1 VRRRSLAFRLL
12 MANLA
17 VVIVGAAAM
26 FATARLIGPQLF
38 DTEVQEIG
46 QRYGWNQTGRGS
58 GRTAVVEQQGEHIEA
73 ELNDAYSASLTMA
86 LAVALGIGA
95 VASAGAAAFVSRRLL
110 RPLNRMRG
118 AVRSMA
124 EGNYDE
130 KVPEPREIELADL
143 ADDVNA
149 LGSALAITEERRARL
164 VSDLSHELRTPITS
178 LDGFVEGL
186 EDGVFTAEPEILAAM
201 RGETRRL
208 RRLASDLGAL
218 SRADEEAFD
227 LQTQEADLGSVATAA
242 ARGLTA
248 AFTSAGVEL
257 DIAGLPEL
265 PVTID
270 IDRMVQVFTNLL
282 RNALQHTPRCRAPR
296 QGLRPVLP
304 HRQRPLGSGR
314 RGHRTDHR
322 QEHRQGTR
330 RRRHR
335 TIGRSRERLHLRR
348 HHPHSRL
355 NCSSVGTLTTGSG
368 SRRTVSCTRLIGCPV
383 DRRPWFAYGPAL
395 CDPLPQN
402 GSRLTAGR
410 SNCPA
415 RPGDLWR
422 QTPDSWLHYPGWVGC
437 SLSSHIR

>member
-1 VRRRSLAFRLL
+1 

-58 GRTAVVEQQGEHIEA
+58 GRTAAAEQQGEHIEA
-73 ELNDAYSASLTMA
+73 DLNDAYSASLTMA

-95 VASAGAAAFVSRRLL
+95 VASAGAAALVSRRLL
-110 RPLNRMRG
+110 RPLDRMRG

-227 LQTQEADLGSVATAA
+227 LQTQEADLSSVATAA

-257 DIAGLPEL
+257 DIGGLPEL
-265 PVTID
+265 PVAVD
-270 IDRMVQVFTNLL
+270 IDRMIQVFTNLL
-282 RNALQHTPRCRAPR
+282 RNALQHTT
-296 QGLRPVLP
+296 QG
-304 HRQRPLGSGR
+304 
-314 RGHRTDHR
+314 
-322 QEHRQGTR
+322 GT
-330 RRRHR
+330 
-335 TIGRSRERLHLRR
+335 
-348 HHPHSRL
+348 
-355 NCSSVGTLTTGSG
+355 VG
-368 SRRTVSCTRLIGCPV
+368 
-383 DRRPWFAYGPAL
+383 
-395 CDPLPQN
+395 
-402 GSRLTAGR
+402 LTAGHRENSAEVTITDSGEGIAAEHLDRVFDRFFRIDDGLPAAGGAGIGLTIAR
-410 SNCPA
+410 SIA
-415 RPGDLWR
+415 RAHGGDVTARSAGAGKGSTFVVTIPLR
-422 QTPDSWLHYPGWVGC
+422 G
-437 SLSSHIR
+437 

>member
-1 VRRRSLAFRLL
+1 MRRRSLAFRLL

-38 DTEVQEIG
+38 GTEVQEIG

-58 GRTAVVEQQGEHIEA
+58 GRAEAVELQGEHIEA
-73 ELNDAYSASLTMA
+73 ELNDAYSGSLTMA
-86 LAVALGIGA
+86 LAVALGVGA
-95 VASAGAAAFVSRRLL
+95 LASAGAAALVSRRLL

-124 EGNYDE
+124 EGHYDQ

-248 AFTSAGVEL
+248 AFTSAGVRL
-257 DIAGLPEL
+257 DIAEL
-265 PVTID
+265 PDLPVAID

-282 RNALQHTPRCRAPR
+282 RNALQHTPQGGTVGLAAGHRESSAEVTITDSGEGIAADHLDRVFDRFFRIDEGLPTAGGAGIGLTIARSIARAHGGDVTAASAGP
-296 QGLRPVLP
+296 GKGSTFVVTIPLRP
-304 HRQRPLGSGR
+304 
-314 RGHRTDHR
+314 
-322 QEHRQGTR
+322 
-330 RRRHR
+330 
-335 TIGRSRERLHLRR
+335 
-348 HHPHSRL
+348 
-355 NCSSVGTLTTGSG
+355 
-368 SRRTVSCTRLIGCPV
+368 
-383 DRRPWFAYGPAL
+383 
-395 CDPLPQN
+395 
-402 GSRLTAGR
+402 
-410 SNCPA
+410 
-415 RPGDLWR
+415 
-422 QTPDSWLHYPGWVGC
+422 
-437 SLSSHIR
+437 

>member
-46 QRYGWNQTGRGS
+46 QRYGWDQTGRGS
-58 GRTAVVEQQGEHIEA
+58 GRTAAVEQQGEHIEA
-73 ELNDAYSASLTMA
+73 DLNDAYSASLTMA

-95 VASAGAAAFVSRRLL
+95 LASAGAAALVSRRLL
-110 RPLNRMRG
+110 RPLDRMRG

-265 PVTID
+265 PVAID
-270 IDRMVQVFTNLL
+270 IDRIVQVFTNLL
-282 RNALQHTPRCRAPR
+282 RNALQHTP
-296 QGLRPVLP
+296 QG
-304 HRQRPLGSGR
+304 
-314 RGHRTDHR
+314 
-322 QEHRQGTR
+322 GT
-330 RRRHR
+330 
-335 TIGRSRERLHLRR
+335 
-348 HHPHSRL
+348 
-355 NCSSVGTLTTGSG
+355 VG
-368 SRRTVSCTRLIGCPV
+368 
-383 DRRPWFAYGPAL
+383 
-395 CDPLPQN
+395 
-402 GSRLTAGR
+402 LTAGHRGSSAEVTITDSGKGIAAEHLDRVFDRFFRIDDGLPAAGGAGIGLTIAR
-410 SNCPA
+410 SIA
-415 RPGDLWR
+415 RAHGGDITAR
-422 QTPDSWLHYPGWVGC
+422 SAGVEEGSTFVVTIP
-437 SLSSHIR
+437 IRG

>member
-1 VRRRSLAFRLL
+1 MKRRSLAFRLL

-38 DTEVQEIG
+38 GTEVQEIG
-46 QRYGWNQTGRGS
+46 RRYGWNQTGRGS
-58 GRTAVVEQQGEHIEA
+58 ARLGAMELQGEHIEA
-73 ELNDAYSASLTMA
+73 ELNDAYSGSLTMA
-86 LAVALGIGA
+86 LVVALGVGA
-95 VASAGAAAFVSRRLL
+95 LASAGAAALVSRRLL
-110 RPLNRMRG
+110 RPLTRMRG

-124 EGNYDE
+124 DGHYDE

-149 LGSALAITEERRARL
+149 LGSALAITEERRTRL

-218 SRADEEAFD
+218 SLADEEAFD
-227 LQTQEADLGSVATAA
+227 LQAQEADLGSVATAA

-257 DIAGLPEL
+257 DIAELPDL

-282 RNALQHTPRCRAPR
+282 RNALHHTPQGGTVALAAGHREISAEMTITDSGEGIAADHLDRVFDRFFRIDDGLPATVGAGIGLTIARSIARAHGGDVTAASAGP
-296 QGLRPVLP
+296 GKGSTFLVTIPLRP
-304 HRQRPLGSGR
+304 
-314 RGHRTDHR
+314 
-322 QEHRQGTR
+322 
-330 RRRHR
+330 
-335 TIGRSRERLHLRR
+335 
-348 HHPHSRL
+348 
-355 NCSSVGTLTTGSG
+355 
-368 SRRTVSCTRLIGCPV
+368 
-383 DRRPWFAYGPAL
+383 
-395 CDPLPQN
+395 
-402 GSRLTAGR
+402 
-410 SNCPA
+410 
-415 RPGDLWR
+415 
-422 QTPDSWLHYPGWVGC
+422 
-437 SLSSHIR
+437 